1 MWVCSESS
9 GNERGDREDQNP
21 SRICEILRRI
31 QPNLMGELTLAM
43 MNRRRSPIRR
53 KTMALLVLGPCDSDR
68 RDGNHSSR
76 LLPLTSSLSSVSA
89 ATATS
94 LGTAA
99 VRRTQAATSSKPH
112 ITEGPSLLWTRV
124 LPPWR
129 CPPSPAKPR
138 RRLLHRRR
146 SPRPPLGSQGE
157 GAPRTPNCSRCKP
170 PEHCCRRLPKAA
182 LFGARHRS
190 SPISIHRRVT
200 TGKVCFVSLAAIRFC
215 HRSVIHCAPPFSCR
229 APHQNHVVCVSRVAA
244 CVASIHWVWI
254 IWTGQQGSSR
264 FELSINR
271 EPPLWTWFTL
281 DRPSFLTYWSV
292 LYNSGILPRNDVI
305 IPLFWCKK

>member
-1 MWVCSESS
+1 MRYWEGFSQIWWGNWHWEWWTGAGLQSE
-9 GNERGDREDQNP
+9 G
-21 SRICEILRRI
+21 RRWHCWCWAHVTATGG
-31 QPNLMGELTLAM
+31 MGITPAGCCHWPPHCRQLA
-43 MNRRRSPIRR
+43 P
-53 KTMALLVLGPCDSDR
+53 
-68 RDGNHSSR
+68 
-76 LLPLTSSLSSVSA
+76 LPLPP
-89 ATATS
+89 
-94 LGTAA
+94 GTAA
-99 VRRTQAATSSKPH
+99 ARRTPAATSSKPH

-124 LPPWR
+124 LPQWR
-129 CPPSPAKPR
+129 RPPSPAKPR

-146 SPRPPLGSQGE
+146 SPRPPSGSQGE

-170 PEHCCRRLPKAA
+170 PERCCRRLPKAA

-215 HRSVIHCAPPFSCR
+215 HRAVIHCAPPFSCR

-254 IWTGQQGSSR
+254 IWTGQRGSSR

-292 LYNSGILPRNDVI
+292 LHNSGIYPSKEWCYYSSFLIQKI
-305 IPLFWCKK
+305 IIKDTINPFNYFK